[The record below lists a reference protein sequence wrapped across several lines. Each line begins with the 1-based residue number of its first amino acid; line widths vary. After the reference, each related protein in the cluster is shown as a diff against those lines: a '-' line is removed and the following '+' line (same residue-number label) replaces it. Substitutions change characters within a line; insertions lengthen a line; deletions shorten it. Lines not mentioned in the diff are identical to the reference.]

1 MLKWSILDPAAS
13 QFKLVDEQTVNELL
27 PQLKLDLRLRTKV
40 RGGGWRL
47 DQALS
52 RAKDLLTEGE
62 VLLTESQLTIINESA
77 NVIVE
82 GFFADAWEKAK
93 EVGGKVVNAIGKA
106 NGIEFKLVRYKNAK
120 STTLGVL
127 NKEVQFGIS
136 NSAKR
141 FWKNTK
147 KLNGHYVQFDVFSRA
162 AGSTLASVRGN
173 KSQLD
178 KLLSCLLYTSDAAD
192 E

>member
-1 MLKWSILDPAAS
+1 MLKWSISDPAAS
-13 QFKLVDEQTVNELL
+13 QFKPVNEQTVNELL

-93 EVGGKVVNAIGKA
+93 EVGGKVVNAIGNFIKEMKDYVVDLLKK
-106 NGIEFKLVRYKNAK
+106 IWEVIQKIAK
-120 STTLGVL
+120 QGFDYLLQFLGVSF
-127 NKEVQFGIS
+127 EEESGTTIII
-136 NSAKR
+136 
-141 FWKNTK
+141 
-147 KLNGHYVQFDVFSRA
+147 
-162 AGSTLASVRGN
+162 
-173 KSQLD
+173 
-178 KLLSCLLYTSDAAD
+178 
-192 E
+192 